1 MPLFESLE
9 SQLDINSGQ
18 NLIEASESL
27 TIEAKKEMIVT
38 KLKIE
43 AGGELQ
49 IDGRTTILQGLLKND
64 GLIKINGIL
73 RLI

>member
-18 NLIEASESL
+18 NIIEAPESL

-38 KLKIE
+38 QLKIE